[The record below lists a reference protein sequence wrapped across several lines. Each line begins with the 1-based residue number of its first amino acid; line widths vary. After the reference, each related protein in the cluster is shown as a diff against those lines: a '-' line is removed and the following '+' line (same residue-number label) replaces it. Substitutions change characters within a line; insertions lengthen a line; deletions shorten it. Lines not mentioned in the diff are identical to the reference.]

1 METPNTGWSLL
12 SMIGQRI
19 DIAGHDVIENIID
32 GQKGPSLTL
41 LATKVVHRVKKD
53 AQETLRRNVAG
64 LVGLK
69 PLAVDTGILI
79 ESCSEPLNVL
89 HSFEEPRHKLSFWAC
104 LHREDWRS
112 F

>member
-19 DIAGHDVIENIID
+19 DIAGQDVVENIVD

-53 AQETLRRNVAG
+53 AQEALRRNVTG

-69 PLAVDTGILI
+69 PLAVDTRLLY
-79 ESCSEPLNVL
+79 ESFSEPLNAFRL
-89 HSFEEPRHKLSFWAC
+89 EKETRHKLSFWAC
-104 LHREDWRS
+104 L
-112 F
+112 